1 MLKNYLGFLVQRNN
15 LGSIVGRKN
24 TFLPC
29 RKICRARTDRHH
41 LFVKGDLWHFVPAGI
56 IWQRSEWFDTFKPYR
71 IWEELLKPFCK
82 NLTRLGP
89 SGPPDWCASPVQWRP
104 PAQSKMQLVRS
115 VVDCIYSWALR
126 RVTSWHCLSRVSLG
140 YMKSMCAKVGEDQ
153 FMEIQDFHYKRV
165 SRASLRHCFF
175 PCDVCWL
182 LIWLYVALWIKRL
195 KII

>member
-71 IWEELLKPFCK
+71 IWEELFKPFCK

-89 SGPPDWCASPVQWRP
+89 SGPPDWSASPVQWRP

-115 VVDCIYSWALR
+115 VVDCIYSWAAR
-126 RVTSWHCLSRVSLG
+126 RVTSWHCYCFCYKLLLLLLLFSQWWTAFIVEQCAELQVGTVSLG
-140 YMKSMCAKVGEDQ
+140 
-153 FMEIQDFHYKRV
+153 
-165 SRASLRHCFF
+165 F
-175 PCDVCWL
+175 PL
-182 LIWLYVALWIKRL
+182 GIWGACVQK
-195 KII
+195 